1 MLISIYLYHIALKKS
16 KGLKVGWL
24 KGLNKG
30 VYNMDKTLRDTLIKQ
45 SELEQEN
52 RLKNG
57 VIGGLKKGESII
69 DYLTEEEINKIWQR
83 FDSALGLIDLVDD
96 IIKAREKQT
105 PIKYPYK
112 YILKVAEKQYWPL
125 L

>member
-1 MLISIYLYHIALKKS
+1 
-16 KGLKVGWL
+16 
-24 KGLNKG
+24 
-30 VYNMDKTLRDTLIKQ
+30 MDKALREKLIKQ